1 MQNGGAGKSLGYNA
15 PLPSPPLRHLR
26 LLTMPTSDTIAEENT
41 KIAGTAAF
49 SKFMAVLQLI
59 ADQETPLSI
68 AQLSVQSGYPRPTVY
83 RILAALMA
91 EGMVVENPR
100 TKHFELGPRLINLA
114 SKSWAKSDIRTA
126 AIDALHTLR
135 DATRETVHLA
145 VPSDNGMVYIEKLE
159 SPQAVRM
166 TSRVGTRVTFY
177 SSSVG
182 KAYLAALDETQ
193 RRALLRAVK
202 LQKFTEHTI
211 TDPEVL
217 RAEIAATG
225 QRGYAEDREENEAQ
239 IFCLGAAIRG
249 SDGAPVA
256 CISISIPVF
265 RKHENLHAAYIDPL
279 LATCQA
285 ISLKLAGPR

>member
-1 MQNGGAGKSLGYNA
+1 
-15 PLPSPPLRHLR
+15 
-26 LLTMPTSDTIAEENT
+26 MPTSDPATEDNP

-68 AQLSVQSGYPRPTVY
+68 AQLSALSGYPRPTVY

-91 EGMVVENPR
+91 EGMVLENPR
-100 TKHFELGPRLINLA
+100 TKNFELGARLINLA
-114 SKSWAKSDIRTA
+114 SKSWAKSDIRTV

-135 DATRETVHLA
+135 DTTRETVHLA

-166 TSRVGTRVTFY
+166 TSRVGTRVTLY

-182 KAYLAALDETQ
+182 KAYLAALDDES
-193 RRALLRAVK
+193 RRHLLRAVK
-202 LQKFTEHTI
+202 MTRFTEHTI
-211 TDPEVL
+211 TDADVL
-217 RAEIAATG
+217 RAEIATTQ

-249 SDGAPVA
+249 GDGVPVA

-265 RKHENLHAAYIDPL
+265 RKHENLHATYIEPL
-279 LATCQA
+279 LATCRA